1 MIGEI
6 GEKVQDDGPSGK
18 LNSPVSIVS
27 CGNAICIAEYPT
39 DIKEFTPDRYKRIYQ
54 LRGFNPSGTKGFGT
68 HTKHRGGGGGRRSKW
83 THSVS

>member
-27 CGNAICIAEYPT
+27 CGNAICIAEHPT
-39 DIKEFTPDRYKRIYQ
+39 DIKEFTTVKRVLTLLAPRVLVPHQAPGGVKI
-54 LRGFNPSGTKGFGT
+54 GF
-68 HTKHRGGGGGRRSKW
+68 
-83 THSVS
+83 